1 MTCVCCIVAVNRLKS
16 EHNVE
21 IHIPSD
27 ADTTAVRIE
36 GSREGVAS
44 AKAQLLELVD
54 KMVSSSCSCSSSSS
68 LATLAVSYEVSTQN
82 KALRIMTGQAKTTP
96 VEALRAE
103 AGVCSYKTV
112 SNRLCIR
119 AHEKAARFPA
129 DHVGIPSTVYRGP
142 AGVSRQLFFLTPS
155 RQS

>member
-54 KMVSSSCSCSSSSS
+54 KMVSYCSSSSNISSSSSNSCSCS
-68 LATLAVSYEVSTQN
+68 L
-82 KALRIMTGQAKTTP
+82 
-96 VEALRAE
+96 
-103 AGVCSYKTV
+103 
-112 SNRLCIR
+112 
-119 AHEKAARFPA
+119 
-129 DHVGIPSTVYRGP
+129 
-142 AGVSRQLFFLTPS
+142 
-155 RQS
+155 